1 MRPRVRVL
9 VAVMAG
15 VSLVIS
21 GCAEFE
27 ATRTAGKLT
36 FTTAHNIM
44 DCHDAT
50 ITALT
55 ELGVSIT
62 GDTTDMLAGRVMG
75 KTAVGDPV
83 TVDLEP
89 EARSTTK
96 IDIRVGYVG
105 DKVQATKIAESIKKH
120 L

>member
-1 MRPRVRVL
+1 MRPKVLVL
-9 VAVMAG
+9 VAAIAG
-15 VSLVIS
+15 VCVLIS

-27 ATRTAGKLT
+27 ATRTRGKLT
-36 FTTAHNIM
+36 FTAAGNIM

-50 ITALT
+50 ITALV
-55 ELGVSIT
+55 ELGVTIT
-62 GDTTDMLAGRVMG
+62 GDTTDLLAGRIMG

-89 EARSTTK
+89 ESRNTTK